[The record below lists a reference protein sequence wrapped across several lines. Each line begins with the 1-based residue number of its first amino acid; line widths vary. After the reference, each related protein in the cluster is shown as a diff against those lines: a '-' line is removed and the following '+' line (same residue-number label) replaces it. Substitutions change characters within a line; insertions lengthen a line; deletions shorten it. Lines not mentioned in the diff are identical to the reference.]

1 MDNRR
6 IVGRISNSRSRN
18 SKKAPLT
25 LKWGGR
31 PYKNKN
37 KVINIPENTKLVN
50 GILVAKDEGKT
61 VSASNLNIKNL
72 IVVNE
77 GTQFLCSKKRRSKQ
91 TGTKHQCNEENSASE
106 NSLELFNGYSPM
118 NDLWFSPLQVFGSPG
133 LTELFSFYVQETSQ
147 IFIVSNSGNTV
158 NPFKTTLPQMAIE
171 NKIVMKLLSVLGG
184 QHRKKFGYQTDRIEE
199 DKVMKQL
206 YDESLLELE
215 RRVVDPQEKFS
226 FVTLACILIL
236 ASIDIFFDQKQG
248 LWRTHLYGAKDIL
261 LEKLKRNS
269 EWTDVVSQRQK
280 ISYSVGEDRESFLTR
295 WFMYLNVI
303 SLLSSPKA
311 TRQAE
316 IFQEM
321 DLDFC
326 PSADRNNNLL
336 AREDL
341 KDIQPTSGMEPRI
354 LAYLSRISQMV
365 FEKDKITSA
374 NGMEELMTQAIELD
388 YEISNYLVT
397 SERERDEVLK
407 RVQPTTKNLR
417 IYQFL
422 RCTNLLFGLTAL
434 LLLRRRILNLSQRTT
449 LVKELLTRISAL
461 LRDKVPLNSP
471 AESCLLLCIFS
482 CGCELIDSSLV
493 SLRDVYIRHLDS
505 LMKGGISGAKIAKTV
520 MEECWETGL
529 PWWEVLK
536 TRKQHISFAI

>member
-147 IFIVSNSGNTV
+147 IFIVFNSGNTV
-158 NPFKTTLPQMAIE
+158 NSFKTTLPQMAIE
-171 NKIVMKLLSVLGG
+171 NKIVMKLLAVLGG

-316 IFQEM
+316 IFQQM

-407 RVQPTTKNLR
+407 RVKPTTKNLR

-461 LRDKVPLNSP
+461 LRDKVPLNSR

-482 CGCELIDSSLV
+482 CGFELIDSSLV

>member
-158 NPFKTTLPQMAIE
+158 NSFKTTLPQMAIE
-171 NKIVMKLLSVLGG
+171 NKIVMKLLAVLGG

-226 FVTLACILIL
+226 FVTLA
-236 ASIDIFFDQKQG
+236 
-248 LWRTHLYGAKDIL
+248 
-261 LEKLKRNS
+261 
-269 EWTDVVSQRQK
+269 
-280 ISYSVGEDRESFLTR
+280 
-295 WFMYLNVI
+295 
-303 SLLSSPKA
+303 
-311 TRQAE
+311 
-316 IFQEM
+316 
-321 DLDFC
+321 
-326 PSADRNNNLL
+326 
-336 AREDL
+336 
-341 KDIQPTSGMEPRI
+341 
-354 LAYLSRISQMV
+354 
-365 FEKDKITSA
+365 
-374 NGMEELMTQAIELD
+374 
-388 YEISNYLVT
+388 
-397 SERERDEVLK
+397 
-407 RVQPTTKNLR
+407 
-417 IYQFL
+417 
-422 RCTNLLFGLTAL
+422 
-434 LLLRRRILNLSQRTT
+434 
-449 LVKELLTRISAL
+449 
-461 LRDKVPLNSP
+461 
-471 AESCLLLCIFS
+471 
-482 CGCELIDSSLV
+482 
-493 SLRDVYIRHLDS
+493 
-505 LMKGGISGAKIAKTV
+505 
-520 MEECWETGL
+520 
-529 PWWEVLK
+529 
-536 TRKQHISFAI
+536 